1 MIIISFFVSIFLP
14 IFLSLSLSFAT
25 IVFVRLHHSIHDT
38 LIAILRYITTKTLNK
53 NSTPARRFWLFSE
66 HVWEVQVHRRGLAVE
81 KNIVGTYHLCLTD
94 KALRLS
100 QTGSKTTLTGERR
113 MPYVEFLLTTIR
125 RYVFCWLKYYT
136 ILLSLAFFYNFCCC

>member
-1 MIIISFFVSIFLP
+1 MTDSSSPTRLGEIRAKLCLRVFYPKLYAKRTFRLLVNRFFN
-14 IFLSLSLSFAT
+14 LSLS
-25 IVFVRLHHSIHDT
+25 
-38 LIAILRYITTKTLNK
+38 
-53 NSTPARRFWLFSE
+53 LFSE

-100 QTGSKTTLTGERR
+100 QSGPKTTQNGEQR

-125 RYVFCWLKYYT
+125 R
-136 ILLSLAFFYNFCCC
+136 

>member
-1 MIIISFFVSIFLP
+1 MLWTEFNVVFFLIIYNDYDGNFCLFFSF
-14 IFLSLSLSFAT
+14 FLSLSF
-25 IVFVRLHHSIHDT
+25 SI
-38 LIAILRYITTKTLNK
+38 LFK
-53 NSTPARRFWLFSE
+53 STFFQYTQHTHTHPSIRLFSE

-100 QTGSKTTLTGERR
+100 QTGSRTTQTGERR

-125 RYVFCWLKYYT
+125 RYVLFLYQFYLSFLLLVSFFVSL
-136 ILLSLAFFYNFCCC
+136 ILLI

>member
-1 MIIISFFVSIFLP
+1 MVFLFRFIFYRFFFIFL
-14 IFLSLSLSFAT
+14 
-25 IVFVRLHHSIHDT
+25 FV
-38 LIAILRYITTKTLNK
+38 
-53 NSTPARRFWLFSE
+53 E

-100 QTGSKTTLTGERR
+100 QTGSKTTQTGERR

-125 RYVFCWLKYYT
+125 RYFIMHF
-136 ILLSLAFFYNFCCC
+136 IL